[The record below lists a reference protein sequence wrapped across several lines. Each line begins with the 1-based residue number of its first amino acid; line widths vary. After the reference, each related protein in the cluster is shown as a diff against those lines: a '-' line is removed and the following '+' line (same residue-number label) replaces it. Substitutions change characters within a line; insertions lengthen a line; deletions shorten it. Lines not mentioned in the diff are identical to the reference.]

1 MSKVCHFHQRKKKI
15 TFYSS
20 HYAYM
25 SEKKS
30 IQCTSVICT
39 DLNEGLTIEEI
50 WKKEYKLVKKKK
62 VDDE

>member
-1 MSKVCHFHQRKKKI
+1 
-15 TFYSS
+15 
-20 HYAYM
+20 M

-50 WKKEYKLVKKKK
+50 WKKEYKLVKKKR